1 MESALIEVDS
11 HLTKKQ
17 KEYEQ
22 QLSRRAMFE
31 QQIGSNK
38 KSINSVLNHMGYSKT
53 KDNLLFEL
61 GATKYKIKENKDAIK
76 R

>member
-1 MESALIEVDS
+1 
-11 HLTKKQ
+11 
-17 KEYEQ
+17 
-22 QLSRRAMFE
+22 MFE

-61 GATKYKIKENKDAIK
+61 GATKYKIKENKDALKDNKKLLKEYNDIK
-76 R
+76 KRGK